1 MPRNVLFDSVVV
13 IRKKNNKVEYK
24 RNKMT
29 SKVFEVEKRIFK
41 HKRFNNLEAIL
52 KFPEKKNILINFSKE
67 KFQNKN
73 KEKT

>member
-29 SKVFEVEKRIFK
+29 SKVFEVEKTIFK
-41 HKRFNNLEAIL
+41 HKRFNNLETGIKYSRIIFL
-52 KFPEKKNILINFSKE
+52 NFIDFRGSHRR
-67 KFQNKN
+67 FDGG
-73 KEKT
+73 